1 MVDLSPGQDRSP
13 VRRKRYQRKPFHP
26 ISPDKFRQVRQLV
39 GLTQKEAACLL
50 HVTARTVAL
59 WESGKS
65 GIPYAAFKLLKILV
79 GYELPGAAWKG
90 WTIRGDTLWS
100 PEERPYRAGFL
111 SNNWLTFAMAES
123 WHKASQA
130 KAAAR
135 SDKATRPPARAGLSA
150 GSEAP
155 PPLPRLRLVG

>member
-1 MVDLSPGQDRSP
+1 MP
-13 VRRKRYQRKPFHP
+13 VTRHRANRGALGV
-26 ISPDKFRQVRQLV
+26 RQVRHSLRRVQAPENPGGV
-39 GLTQKEAACLL
+39 RTSRRGLEGLDD
-50 HVTARTVAL
+50 
-59 WESGKS
+59 S
-65 GIPYAAFKLLKILV
+65 
-79 GYELPGAAWKG
+79 
-90 WTIRGDTLWS
+90 GDTLWS